1 VFEGATFLNGI
12 SSDKKGILFPVCQI
26 SSKSSQKKGKRAVI
40 FNSRTYL
47 HKRILT
53 TTQENLIE
61 GETIEAS
68 NETV

>member
-1 VFEGATFLNGI
+1 MRSSLNGI
-12 SSDKKGILFPVCQI
+12 SGEKKGAIFRVRRI
-26 SSKSSQKKGKRAVI
+26 SSESPRKNGTWAVI

-53 TTQENLIE
+53 TTQETLIE